1 LRERFAVRGAG
12 TNLKVGGGAHVR
24 REALETFFSAVPL
37 HFFGSIPPSTISRFG
52 ERFRGGQYTVRS
64 ASVFSCLLFFYS
76 WYVIPCQPFVKVGD
90 VPPSCSMESAP
101 LFAVAE
107 LGHYSTL

>member
-52 ERFRGGQYTVRS
+52 ERFRGGHAVYSSVSFCFFLLAVLLLMVRNPVQAICKS
-64 ASVFSCLLFFYS
+64 GRRALLVLYG
-76 WYVIPCQPFVKVGD
+76 VGAI
-90 VPPSCSMESAP
+90 VCRS
-101 LFAVAE
+101 
-107 LGHYSTL
+107 